1 MRKRLITPQTEN
13 ASATE
18 SPSDSS
24 YNEQDWLDLD
34 SLTEVE
40 LTSEDSDHPIESA
53 LIAGSDHGWRAAQ
66 SGEQAI
72 RLFFT
77 EPQAIKHIRLLFHES
92 ARERTQQFTLRWSD
106 DGGQTYHEIVRQQY
120 NFNPSDSTRELE
132 DYQVELDRVT
142 TLELKMIPDI
152 SGGDAIASL
161 EQLQLA

>member
-1 MRKRLITPQTEN
+1 MRKRMITPQTE
-13 ASATE
+13 
-18 SPSDSS
+18 SPSDR
-24 YNEQDWLDLD
+24 EQDWLDLD

-40 LTSEDSDHPIESA
+40 LTSEDSEHPIESA
-53 LIAGSDHGWRAAQ
+53 LIAGSEHGWQAAQ
-66 SGEQAI
+66 SGDQTI
-72 RLFFT
+72 RLIFT
-77 EPQAIKHIRLLFHES
+77 QAQTIKHIRLLFHES

-132 DYQVELDRVT
+132 DYQVELHRVT
-142 TLELKMIPDI
+142 TLELKIIPDI